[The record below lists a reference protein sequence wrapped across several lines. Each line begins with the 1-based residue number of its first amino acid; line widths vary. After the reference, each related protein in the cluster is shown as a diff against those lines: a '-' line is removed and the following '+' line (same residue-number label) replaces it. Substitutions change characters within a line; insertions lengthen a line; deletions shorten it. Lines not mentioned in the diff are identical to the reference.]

1 MTRLVGHQFG
11 AGASAAPAV
20 PFAAI
25 DQSAVIAE
33 FQRRLAE
40 LEKATKLSV
49 PADRIL
55 SAIAMTSD
63 TMLLAAEK
71 IALFGEVTF
80 ADWHRDVTGQATGDI
95 DPSLT
100 QIRGGVIRTGK
111 IVSFAGDAYVDLD
124 ASGAAAFIHSAGV
137 SIAANGSFSFGG
149 AAGGGKRL
157 TWDGSDLRIEGS
169 ALVGTSGGKTMADVI
184 VGAEDGSSALVG
196 LTSKL
201 NKSGTDTLS
210 GQVSFA
216 SAGAMKIVSGTL
228 TVASDGT
235 VSGSGSGVL
244 LTQKGIV
251 HVDAGTITMSLPITG
266 RPVFGGDLSAAGGSF
281 SGSIY
286 TAETV
291 YAAGSHSTAD
301 AGTVTGLNSYTTGIG
316 VYGAATHASGL
327 CTGVRG
333 VVTST
338 NANSRGV
345 DGYSQYGIGV
355 RGIAA
360 GTGVGILAGNDGGAS
375 ALSLQVKTKA
385 LFEGVVDIQSSL
397 QCDSL
402 RIDQSPATGSATA
415 TFPGNNKPGGNS
427 TCSWLSLNLNGT
439 TYYLP
444 AWT

>member
-1 MTRLVGHQFG
+1 MTRLVGRFFG
-11 AGASAAPAV
+11 AAAPVAPAV
-20 PFAAI
+20 PYAAL
-25 DQSAVIAE
+25 DQSAVVAE
-33 FQRRLAE
+33 FQRRLAN
-40 LEKATKLSV
+40 LEQHVKLSV
-49 PADRIL
+49 PTDRIL

-71 IALFGEVTF
+71 IALVGEVTF

-111 IVSFAGDAYVDLD
+111 IVSFAGDAYMDLD

-184 VGAEDGSSALVG
+184 IGAEDGSSALVG
-196 LTSKL
+196 LADKISKAATTIASSGFQLQTSGYAGGNGLAIYDGGMIFKYGGTAKFTFNAATGAL
-201 NKSGTDTLS
+201 AVAGDISGSNGSFAGDVLTNGFIKASGRTATSGFYAAITGIANQNGDAGGYFEGGAYGWGVYAISSRTGYPTIRARHTLS
-210 GQVSFA
+210 G
-216 SAGAMKIVSGTL
+216 SGTGYAIHAD
-228 TVASDGT
+228 TNSDSGAAIYAQ
-235 VSGSGSGVL
+235 VNSGSGLAILTSGPSRF
-244 LTQKGIV
+244 
-251 HVDAGTITMSLPITG
+251 AG
-266 RPVFGGDLSAAGGSF
+266 
-281 SGSIY
+281 
-286 TAETV
+286 
-291 YAAGSHSTAD
+291 
-301 AGTVTGLNSYTTGIG
+301 
-316 VYGAATHASGL
+316 
-327 CTGVRG
+327 
-333 VVTST
+333 
-338 NANSRGV
+338 
-345 DGYSQYGIGV
+345 
-355 RGIAA
+355 
-360 GTGVGILAGNDGGAS
+360 
-375 ALSLQVKTKA
+375 ALDV
-385 LFEGVVDIQSSL
+385 QSSL